1 MPDTVLCS
9 CGSGLRQIRCCTLD
23 PAALPDPESLE
34 ILNPLAA
41 EATRLFNEKKTRE
54 AETLALKLLDVAP
67 NHRLALRVLFE
78 LRKAENRFPATEMLA
93 RRLAG
98 LPTGNAG
105 QAAAANL
112 ALAQLL
118 IGQGRHADAE
128 PAARIALKNS
138 PRDITAHHALGVIF
152 TETGQHRQ
160 GEQHYRRALALHQR
174 EDGMLLGNLAWNLKL
189 QGRLQEAAAIYE
201 RALAIRPDNRRAA
214 GGFAQVE
221 AARGNK
227 AQAAALLDEALAR
240 PPADR
245 SLRLLRALL
254 DLTLRQPEAVLE
266 RLNDPAESLLPPE
279 LIARGRATLGLG
291 QTGAAIEAFAR
302 AKQLQRERFARRYDP
317 APWIKKAE
325 QTKAFFTA
333 DRLAPLPRPGPFQ
346 APQPVFL
353 LGFPGSGTAL
363 LEQLLAK
370 IPGWVAADDRMPAA
384 DLLNLPELANYPESL
399 SDFLIGDGQ
408 RRLAGLRR
416 AYLENLA
423 ASGIVTD
430 KDQFVT
436 QRAAGDFWHLGM
448 IKMLFP
454 EAPIIHLLRHPL
466 DIAVTNFCRD
476 ANLEADCAVSLAA
489 IGQHYDLTMSMIRH
503 YRGQLTLRYLPVRYE
518 TLVADPAAALR
529 QILDFIG
536 ADAAIPDAAELRA
549 NRTANTSR
557 VPGHAVTQRA
567 IDTNGVNIFQKF
579 EAAAPNLFT
588 EIRPILAPW
597 IDALGY
603 TP

>member
-9 CGSGLRQIRCCTLD
+9 CGSGLRQIRCCALD

-41 EATRLFNEKKTRE
+41 EATRLFNEKKTSE
-54 AETLALKLLDVAP
+54 AESLALKLLDVAP

-138 PRDITAHHALGVIF
+138 PRDTTAHHALGVIF
-152 TETGQHRQ
+152 TETGQSRQ

-266 RLNDPAESLLPPE
+266 RLNDPADSLLPPE
-279 LIARGRATLGLG
+279 LIARGRATLGLD

-302 AKQLQRERFARRYDP
+302 AKQLQRERFGRRYDA
-317 APWIKKAE
+317 APWIQKAE
-325 QTKAFFTA
+325 QYRAFFTA
-333 DRLAPLPRPGPFQ
+333 DRLAPLPRPGPVQ

-363 LEQLLAK
+363 LEQLLAN
-370 IPGWVAADDRMPAA
+370 IPGWVAADDLMPVTA
-384 DLLNLPELANYPESL
+384 LLKLPELANYPDAL

-408 RRLAGLRR
+408 RQLARLRR
-416 AYLENLA
+416 RYLENLA
-423 ASGIVTD
+423 ASGIVAD
-430 KDQFVT
+430 SHQFVT
-436 QRAAGDFWHLGM
+436 LRAAGDFWHLGL

-476 ANLEADCAVSLAA
+476 AKLEADCAVSLAS

-518 TLVADPAAALR
+518 TLVAEPANALR

-536 ADAAIPDAAELRA
+536 ADAAIPDAATLSA
-549 NRTANTSR
+549 NRTAAASR
-557 VPGHAVTQRA
+557 VPGHAVAQRS
-567 IDTNGVNIFQKF
+567 IDTNGVNIFQNF
-579 EAAAPNLFT
+579 EAAAPNLLT